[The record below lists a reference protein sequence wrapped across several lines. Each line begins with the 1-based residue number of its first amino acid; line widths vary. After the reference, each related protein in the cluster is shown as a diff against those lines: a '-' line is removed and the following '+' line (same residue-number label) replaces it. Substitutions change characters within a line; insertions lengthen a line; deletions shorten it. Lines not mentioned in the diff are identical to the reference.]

1 MKHLFLDTNVLIDFL
16 SDRKP
21 FSDDAAILFNYSL
34 NKKIKIYASAVSYNN
49 IYYIIRKSLTHQ
61 STIRILNELQE
72 LTECIDVTKEVIKN
86 SLNSDFK
93 DFEDAIQ
100 YYSAKSESKIDF
112 IITRNSK
119 DFKLSSLPVISPK
132 EALTMI
138 AN

>member
-72 LTECIDVTKEVIKN
+72 LTECIDVTNEVIKN

-100 YYSAKSESKIDF
+100 NYSAKSESKIDF
-112 IITRNSK
+112 IVTRNSK
-119 DFKLSSLPVISPK
+119 DFKLSSIPVISPK

>member
-21 FSDDAAILFNYSL
+21 FSDDGAILFNYSL
-34 NKKIKIYASAVSYNN
+34 NKKIKIYVSAVSYNN
-49 IYYIIRKSLTHQ
+49 IYYIIIKSLTLQ

-72 LTECIDVTKEVIKN
+72 LTECIDVTNEVLKN

-112 IITRNSK
+112 IVTRNSK

-138 AN
+138 AI

>member
-34 NKKIKIYASAVSYNN
+34 NKEIKIYVSAVSYNN

-61 STIRILNELQE
+61 STIRILDELQE
-72 LTECIDVTKEVIKN
+72 LTECIDVSNEVIKN

-100 YYSAKSESKIDF
+100 YFCAKSESKIDF
-112 IITRNSK
+112 IVTRNSK

>member
-34 NKKIKIYASAVSYNN
+34 NKEIKIYVSAVSYNN
-49 IYYIIRKSLTHQ
+49 ICYIIRKSLTHQ

-72 LTECIDVTKEVIKN
+72 LTECIDVSNEVIKN

-100 YYSAKSESKIDF
+100 YNSAKSESKIDF
-112 IITRNSK
+112 IVTRNSK
-119 DFKLSSLPVISPK
+119 DFKLSSIPVISPK
-132 EALTMI
+132 EA
-138 AN
+138 

>member
-34 NKKIKIYASAVSYNN
+34 NKEIKIYVSAVSYNN
-49 IYYIIRKSLTHQ
+49 IYYIIRKTLTHQ

-72 LTECIDVTKEVIKN
+72 LTECIDVSNEVIKN

-100 YYSAKSESKIDF
+100 YNSAKSESKIDF
-112 IITRNSK
+112 IVTRNSK
-119 DFKLSSLPVISPK
+119 DFKLSSIPVISPK

-138 AN
+138 AI